1 MAETITESANESTP
15 LAPVAALAEKVH
27 EHTCVGYDV
36 LALLKAIADLAENK
50 EEVHADTVERLANI
64 AYDKL
69 SATMESIFAEVR
81 VAKVASHA

>member
-1 MAETITESANESTP
+1 MPETIAESANESTP
-15 LAPVAALAEKVH
+15 LAPAAALAQKVH
-27 EHTCVGYDV
+27 GLTCAGYDV

-69 SATMESIFAEVR
+69 SATMESIFGEVR
-81 VAKVASHA
+81 AAKGASHA